1 MKNKPSGFP
10 VGMAPYQVTVSYD
23 GTEFCGFQRQKN
35 ARTVQAE
42 IESILKKLGWQG
54 QTIQFAGRTDTGVH
68 AEGQV
73 ISFRLDWH
81 HTDKELL
88 NALNDSLPRDISA
101 REVIK
106 TREGFHPRFDAKARI
121 YRYQMY
127 LSNSRDALL
136 DRFYWRIWPTI
147 DANMLE
153 KAAEGIVGTHDYRR
167 LGCEVNAEEKA
178 AVKTVDSA
186 KWEFLDRHRLVFQIR
201 AQSFLYHMVRRIVFI
216 LVKIGQGKIEP
227 VDLNA
232 GTEFAELP
240 AGIAPANGL
249 FLEKVIY

>member
-1 MKNKPSGFP
+1 
-10 VGMAPYQVTVSYD
+10 MAPYQVIISYD

-42 IESILKKLGWQG
+42 IERSLKKLGWQER
-54 QTIQFAGRTDTGVH
+54 TILFAGRTDTGVH

-73 ISFRLDWH
+73 ISFRLGWQ

-88 NALNDSLPRDISA
+88 NALNDNLPADISV
-101 REVIK
+101 REVNL
-106 TREGFHPRFDAKARI
+106 THEDFHPRYDAKGRV

-127 LSNSRDALL
+127 ICDSRDALL
-136 DRFYWRIWPTI
+136 ERFYWRIWPAPEADI
-147 DANMLE
+147 LKDVVN
-153 KAAEGIVGTHDYRR
+153 GIIGTHDFRR
-167 LGCEVNAEEKA
+167 LGCEVNGEEKSTS
-178 AVKTVDSA
+178 KTIDSA
-186 KWEFLDRHRLVFQIR
+186 KWELLDDRRLIFRIR

-216 LVKIGQGKIEP
+216 FVKIGQGRIEP
-227 VDLNA
+227 VDLN
-232 GTEFAELP
+232 TNTDFAELP